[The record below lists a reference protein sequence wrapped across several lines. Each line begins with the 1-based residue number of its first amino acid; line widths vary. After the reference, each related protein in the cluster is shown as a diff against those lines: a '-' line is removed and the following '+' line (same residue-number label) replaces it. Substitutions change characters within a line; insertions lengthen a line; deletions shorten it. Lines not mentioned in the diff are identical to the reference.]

1 MIYRKYIKRFIDIIL
16 SSIILLL
23 SSPLILGV
31 TLILVFIN
39 NGNPFFF
46 QDRPGFLEKKIR
58 IIKFK
63 TMNEAKD
70 SSGNFLPDVERLTL
84 FGNILRKTSID
95 EIPQFISVLKGD
107 MSLIG
112 PRPLLLK
119 YLQFYSVEQ
128 KRRHNVKP
136 GITGWAQVNGRNRI
150 SWKEKFDYDIYYVDN
165 LSFDFDLKI
174 LWLTAL
180 NVIKMKDVN
189 QSINRP
195 MVPFDG
201 TN

>member
-1 MIYRKYIKRFIDIIL
+1 
-16 SSIILLL
+16 
-23 SSPLILGV
+23 
-31 TLILVFIN
+31 
-39 NGNPFFF
+39 
-46 QDRPGFLEKKIR
+46 
-58 IIKFK
+58 
-63 TMNEAKD
+63 
-70 SSGNFLPDVERLTL
+70 
-84 FGNILRKTSID
+84 
-95 EIPQFISVLKGD
+95 
-107 MSLIG
+107 
-112 PRPLLLK
+112 
-119 YLQFYSVEQ
+119 
-128 KRRHNVKP
+128 
-136 GITGWAQVNGRNRI
+136 VNGRNRI